1 VMNSS
6 NVRRVTT
13 RVKRSKPGRPTRQQR
28 AAATRQR
35 ITQAAYALFCERG
48 YAATAMA
55 DVAAAAGV
63 AVQTVYFVF
72 GTKRNLLSRTYE
84 FAVTGGGQGDPLPP
98 PSQAWYAAMRAETV
112 VVEAVRHLVRG
123 VGEIV
128 RRVSPLEAAIRA
140 GMSSDADIARVR
152 ALHERLRRDGYRD
165 IAGLLGEKAHLRDGV
180 SEERATQLL
189 LLYLGTDVYRV
200 VTVEFGW
207 RHDEW
212 VDWTVRTLAEQLF
225 GQSAASDA

>member
-1 VMNSS
+1 MTDSS
-6 NVRRVTT
+6 KVRSVIT
-13 RVKRSKPGRPTRQQR
+13 RVKGSTSGKQTLQQR

-35 ITQAAYALFCERG
+35 ITHAAYGLFCERG

-55 DVAAAAGV
+55 DIAARAGV

-84 FAVTGGGQGDPLPP
+84 FAVIGGGQGDPLPP
-98 PSQAWYAAMRAETV
+98 PSQAWYTAMRAETD

-140 GMSSDADIARVR
+140 GMSNDADIARVR
-152 ALHERLRRDGYRD
+152 ALHERLRRDGYHD
-165 IAGLLGEKAHLRDGV
+165 IVGVLGEKAHLRDGA
-180 SEERATQLL
+180 SEEHATHLL

-207 RHDEW
+207 RHAEW
-212 VDWTVRTLAEQLF
+212 VEWTVRTIAEQLF
-225 GQSAASDA
+225 GRSAAADE

>member
-1 VMNSS
+1 M
-6 NVRRVTT
+6 TG
-13 RVKRSKPGRPTRQQR
+13 VKGSKSRRPTRQQR
-28 AAATRQR
+28 ATATRQR
-35 ITQAAYALFCERG
+35 ITRAAYALFCKRG

-84 FAVTGGGQGDPLPP
+84 FAVTGGGEGDPLPP
-98 PSQAWYAAMRAETV
+98 PSQAWYTAMRAETD

-152 ALHERLRRDGYRD
+152 ALHERLRREGYRD
-165 IAGLLGEKAHLRDGV
+165 IVRLLGEKAQLRDGASV
-180 SEERATQLL
+180 EHATHLL

-212 VDWTVRTLAEQLF
+212 VGWTVRTLAEQLF
-225 GQSAASDA
+225 GQSAASNA